1 MTTGTS
7 SFEPKRGEIWRVEF
21 DPTIGDEIQKTRPA
35 IVISADGLE
44 GLELRLVV
52 PITGWKASMV
62 RFSWLVKVHPSPQ
75 NGLTKL
81 SAANP
86 LQTRSV
92 SLERFSRK
100 LGVIEDTQLQ
110 LVLLGLSVVIKYP

>member
-7 SFEPKRGEIWRVEF
+7 SFEPKRAEIWRVEF

-35 IVISADGLE
+35 IVISAEELQGLKV
-44 GLELRLVV
+44 RLVV
-52 PITGWKASMV
+52 PITGWKPW
-62 RFSWLVKVHPSPQ
+62 FSTIPWIVEIAPSHQ
-75 NGLTKL
+75 NDLTKL

-92 SLERFSRK
+92 SFDRFSRK

-110 LVLLGLSVVIKYP
+110 SVLLGLSCN